1 MISKIDFDLNLFY
14 NNFYSSL
21 DNVKIIDKVIPDQPK
36 EIEEGNREYKKSLN
50 FEFYK
55 SNRLNNILDK
65 KATQMLFRLN
75 EGKGKAIYILGID
88 DNGQCK
94 GITFL
99 ELIKSIY
106 FFNKIIKKVDGK
118 YKTIRIYKAVVGY
131 IATIRIYKP
140 FIDLHLLL
148 DF

>member
-1 MISKIDFDLNLFY
+1 MISKIKFDLNLFY
-14 NNFYSSL
+14 NSFYNSL
-21 DNVKIIDKVIPDQPK
+21 DNVKIIKKNIPDQPK

-55 SNRLNNILDK
+55 STKLNNILDK
-65 KATQMLFRLN
+65 KATQMLFRIN

-88 DNGQCK
+88 DNGKCD

-99 ELIKSIY
+99 ELIKSIFY
-106 FFNKIIKKVDGK
+106 FIKIVKKVDGNFK
-118 YKTIRIYKAVVGY
+118 SIRIYNGENGY
-131 IATIRIYKP
+131 LATIRIYKP

>member
-1 MISKIDFDLNLFY
+1 MISKIKFDLNLFY

-21 DNVKIIDKVIPDQPK
+21 DNVKITNKIIPDQPK

-50 FEFYK
+50 FEYYK
-55 SNRLNNILDK
+55 STKLNNILDK

-88 DNGQCK
+88 DNGQSS
-94 GITFL
+94 GISFL
-99 ELIKSIY
+99 ELVKSIY
-106 FFNKIIKKVDGK
+106 YFTKIIRKVDGT
-118 YKTIRIYKAVVGY
+118 YKSIRIYNGKIGY
-131 IATIRIYKP
+131 LATIRIYKP

-148 DF
+148 GF

>member
-1 MISKIDFDLNLFY
+1 MISKNKLDLNLFY

-21 DNVKIIDKVIPDQPK
+21 DNVKITEKIIPHQPK
-36 EIEEGNREYKKSLN
+36 EIEQGNREYKKSLN

-55 SNRLNNILDK
+55 STKLNNILDK

-75 EGKGKAIYILGID
+75 EGKGKAIYILGIN
-88 DNGQCK
+88 DNGECK
-94 GITFL
+94 GIAFL
-99 ELIKSIY
+99 ELVKSIY
-106 FFNKIIKKVDGK
+106 FFNKIIKRVDGK
-118 YKTIRIYKAVVGY
+118 YKSIRIYKGDIGY
-131 IATIRIYKP
+131 LATIRIYKP

>member
-1 MISKIDFDLNLFY
+1 MISNKKFDFNLFY
-14 NNFYSSL
+14 NDFYSSL
-21 DNVKIIDKVIPDQPK
+21 NNVNIIEKNIPNQPK

-50 FEFYK
+50 FEFSK
-55 SNRLNNILDK
+55 FSKLNNILDK

-75 EGKGKAIYILGID
+75 EGRGKALYILGIE
-88 DNGQCK
+88 DNGECK

-106 FFNKIIKKVDGK
+106 FFNKIIEKVNGK
-118 YKTIRIYKAVVGY
+118 YKAIRIYNGRNGFV
-131 IATIRIYKP
+131 ATIRIYKL

-148 DF
+148 DI

>member
-1 MISKIDFDLNLFY
+1 MISNKVFDFNLFY
-14 NNFYSSL
+14 NDFYSSL
-21 DNVKIIDKVIPDQPK
+21 NNVKIIEKNIPNQPN

-50 FEFYK
+50 FEFSK
-55 SNRLNNILDK
+55 LGKLENILDK

-75 EGKGKAIYILGID
+75 EGRGKALYILGIE
-88 DNGQCK
+88 DNGECK

-106 FFNKIIKKVDGK
+106 FFNKIIGRVNGK
-118 YKTIRIYKAVVGY
+118 CKSIRIYNG
-131 IATIRIYKP
+131 INGFLATIRIYKP

-148 DF
+148 EI

>member
-1 MISKIDFDLNLFY
+1 MISNKPFNFNLFY

-21 DNVKIIDKVIPDQPK
+21 NNVKIIEKNIPNQPK

-50 FEFYK
+50 FEFSK
-55 SNRLNNILDK
+55 SSKLENILDK

-75 EGKGKAIYILGID
+75 EGRGKALYILGIE
-88 DNGQCK
+88 DNGECK

-106 FFNKIIKKVDGK
+106 FFNKIIGKVGGK
-118 YKTIRIYKAVVGY
+118 YKSIRIYNGRNGFL
-131 IATIRIYKP
+131 ATIRVFKP

-148 DF
+148 DI